1 MASSAQ
7 CKSSSTSTVGDTSA
21 TSLESADN
29 TSCCR
34 PPRSTRS
41 SSSPPVACATST
53 NGPSARGVN
62 SASQPPQRI
71 RVAGRCCSQNRR
83 TTAVLPTPAS
93 PRSSTSRPCP
103 SLSTL
108 AAKSPNTRRC
118 SDRSNNS
125 SDVTDVLIADFSTVS
140 TPRTQTPILQ
150 PRVSTRNPDTQTP
163 RHRANRSSRWAPI
176 SASTATNAE
185 SCNLPCRVLRQPGRI
200 LTGVTTRRE
209 ENELLERPS
218 RAQGGVSGGAG
229 ILGQKVTGNRR
240 SRCSASKR
248 PRHHQRELFSPEC
261 VAV

>member
-1 MASSAQ
+1 MEAAAKQ
-7 CKSSSTSTVGDTSA
+7 PENIERGLVCPVQILQHQHGRRHFRHFAGERRQHLMWPA
-21 TSLESADN
+21 TALH
-29 TSCCR
+29 
-34 PPRSTRS
+34 RS

-140 TPRTQTPILQ
+140 TPRTQTPILR

-229 ILGQKVTGNRR
+229 ILVRR
-240 SRCSASKR
+240 
-248 PRHHQRELFSPEC
+248 
-261 VAV
+261 